1 MVKAARQRENTKE
14 KRVISSKKATSN
26 ELLIRRSL
34 VRVQQG
40 EPKID
45 FPEYR
50 EPLYS
55 GRSTPI
61 YKRISS
67 AEKVRTVGSAL
78 RLFFLVM
85 AAYHQLW
92 SIPRSFELASLRGL
106 PTRQRSVLLLVRTS
120 WTPTLACTE
129 AGMHGR

>member
-45 FPEYR
+45 LPEYR

-55 GRSTPI
+55 GRSTPF
-61 YKRISS
+61 YKRILEYRNLSRESPGSS
-67 AEKVRTVGSAL
+67 SSPVFV
-78 RLFFLVM
+78 
-85 AAYHQLW
+85 
-92 SIPRSFELASLRGL
+92 
-106 PTRQRSVLLLVRTS
+106 
-120 WTPTLACTE
+120 
-129 AGMHGR
+129 

>member
-14 KRVISSKKATSN
+14 KRVISSKKAASN

-78 RLFFLVM
+78 RLLFSSSWRLITSYGQFL
-85 AAYHQLW
+85 AAL
-92 SIPRSFELASLRGL
+92 S
-106 PTRQRSVLLLVRTS
+106 
-120 WTPTLACTE
+120 
-129 AGMHGR
+129 